1 MRQLSPLL
9 LVLCLT
15 ACSTAIPAS
24 NSNPSN
30 SPKPNASSSP
40 STGATANPA
49 SSPAVAAPSPTAEP
63 GLMLPVLSKISTVAG
78 TREQVS
84 KDGTLEEARFYAPT
98 GVVSDGKG
106 TLYIADEGAHT
117 IRKITASG
125 VTTFAGTGVAGY
137 KDGAGDQAQFR
148 NPWDLVLDAQG
159 NLYVADS
166 GNHRIRKIAPD
177 GTVSTIA
184 GNGKNA
190 FANGPALEASFF
202 SPTGLD
208 RDAEGNLYVA
218 DQTNNLIRKISPSGE
233 VSTLAGAS
241 DNSNGLKDG
250 QGGAAQFRRPTDVHM
265 TAKGLYVADDGNH
278 AIRLIAADGTVSTVV
293 GAGARSQGATD
304 GPPAEAL
311 LNSPVSLCSD
321 KAGNLYFVEFNGN
334 AVRKMTPDGTVSSL
348 IRGIPPGF
356 VDGPLAE
363 GKVNG
368 PTGIF
373 CGENVLYVADR
384 DNHRVRKID

>member
-1 MRQLSPLL
+1 MRSFSLILL
-9 LVLCLT
+9 ALCLT
-15 ACSTAIPAS
+15 ACSTATPAS
-24 NSNPSN
+24 NSTPSG
-30 SPKPNASSSP
+30 SPKPVATPSESP
-40 STGATANPA
+40 SG
-49 SSPAVAAPSPTAEP
+49 SPTAMP
-63 GLMLPVLSKISTVAG
+63 SATASPSSMLPVLSKISTVVG
-78 TREQVS
+78 TREQVT
-84 KDGTLEEARFYAPT
+84 KDGPLADARFYSPT
-98 GVVSDGKG
+98 GVVSDRAG
-106 TLYIADEGAHT
+106 TLYIADEGSHT

-137 KDGAGDQAQFR
+137 KDGPGDQAQFR

-177 GTVSTIA
+177 GTVTTVA

-202 SPTGLD
+202 SPTGIE
-208 RDAEGNLYVA
+208 RDAQGNFYVA

-233 VSTLAGAS
+233 VTTLAGVPDAG
-241 DNSNGLKDG
+241 NGLKDG
-250 QGGAAQFRRPTDVHM
+250 PGNQALFRRPTDVLM
-265 TAKGLYVADDGNH
+265 TARGLYVADDGNH
-278 AIRLIAADGTVSTVV
+278 AIRLIAADGTVSTLV
-293 GAGARSQGATD
+293 GSGARSQGATD

-311 LNSPVSLCSD
+311 LNSPVSLTQDSN
-321 KAGNLYFVEFNGN
+321 GNLYFVEFNGST
-334 AVRKMTPDGTVSSL
+334 VRKMAPDGTVTSL

-373 CGENVLYVADR
+373 FDGQALYIADR

>member
-9 LVLCLT
+9 LALCLT
-15 ACSTAIPAS
+15 ACSTATPAS
-24 NSNPSN
+24 NSNPSS
-30 SPKPNASSSP
+30 SPKPD
-40 STGATANPA
+40 A
-49 SSPAVAAPSPTAEP
+49 SSPAVGAPSPTAEP
-63 GLMLPVLSKISTVAG
+63 GLMLPVFSKISTLAG

-84 KDGTLEEARFYAPT
+84 KDGTLEEARFYSPT
-98 GVVSDGKG
+98 GVVSNGAG
-106 TLYIADEGAHT
+106 TVYVADEGAHV

-148 NPWDLVLDAQG
+148 NPWDLVLDLQG

-177 GTVSTIA
+177 GTVSTLA

-202 SPTGLD
+202 SPTGIT
-208 RDAEGNLYVA
+208 RDAENNFYVA

-233 VSTLAGAS
+233 VSTLAGAA

-250 QGGAAQFRRPTDVHM
+250 RGSEALFRRPSDVVM
-265 TAKGLYVADDGNH
+265 TSGGLYVADDGNH
-278 AIRLIAADGTVSTVV
+278 AIRKITSDGTVSTVV

-304 GPPAEAL
+304 GPAAEAR
-311 LNSPVSLCSD
+311 LNGPVSLTTD
-321 KAGNLYFVEFNGN
+321 IVGNLYFVEFNGN
-334 AVRKMTPDGTVSSL
+334 AVRKMTPDGTVTSL

-363 GKVNG
+363 GKVNA

-373 CGENVLYVADR
+373 FDGQVMYIADR

>member
-15 ACSTAIPAS
+15 ACSTATPAS
-24 NSNPSN
+24 NSTPSG
-30 SPKPNASSSP
+30 SPKPEASPSGVASSSP
-40 STGATANPA
+40 QASANP
-49 SSPAVAAPSPTAEP
+49 SSPPSPEANLL
-63 GLMLPVLSKISTVAG
+63 GFSKISTVAG

-84 KDGTLEEARFYAPT
+84 KDGTLAEARFYAPT

-166 GNHRIRKIAPD
+166 GNHRIRKITPD
-177 GTVSTIA
+177 GTVSTLA

-208 RDAEGNLYVA
+208 RDAEGNFYVA
-218 DQTNNLIRKISPSGE
+218 DQTNNLIRKISASGE
-233 VSTLAGAS
+233 VSTLAGAA

-278 AIRLIAADGTVSTVV
+278 AIRLITADGTVSTVV

-304 GPPAEAL
+304 GPPTEAR

-334 AVRKMTPDGTVSSL
+334 AVRKMASDGTITSL

-363 GKVNG
+363 GKVNA

-373 CGENVLYVADR
+373 CSENALYVADR
-384 DNHRVRKID
+384 DNHSVRKID